1 MTNEELLRKY
11 YAEHDED
18 ALAQLYEQNMDLL
31 WSIARKSAK
40 AFGCDGS
47 DVLDDLVSEGILA
60 FSEVIYKGSYDEV
73 KGKLTTYVY
82 PFIKGAMYRWL
93 EKNACTT
100 ALSYEELE
108 EANAMPTAD
117 NYLHAGAILSL
128 RSPAESVEHQV
139 MTKIGLERLPEIL
152 NRLSS
157 KDRYLLGHYYGVF
170 GCEKKKVMD
179 IAFELEMT
187 IDGVYKAVKVAQ
199 THAYEIAHRGQ
210 QPKN

>member
-40 AFGCDGS
+40 AFGCAES
-47 DVLDDLVSEGILA
+47 EVLDDLVSEGILA
-60 FSEVIYKGSYDEV
+60 FSEVIYKGSYDEA

-93 EKNACTT
+93 EKNAGPA
-100 ALSYEELE
+100 ALSYEDLE
-108 EANAMPTAD
+108 AENAMPTAD

-128 RSPAESVEHQV
+128 RSPADSVEYQV
-139 MTKIGLERLPEIL
+139 MTKIGLEHLPNIL

-157 KDRYLLGHYYGVF
+157 KDRYLLGHYFGVF
-170 GCEKKKVMD
+170 GYEKKKVAD

-187 IDGVYKAVKVAQ
+187 VDGVYKAVNAAQ
-199 THAYEIAHRGQ
+199 AHAYEIARRGQ
-210 QPKN
+210 

>member
-1 MTNEELLRKY
+1 MTNEELIRRY
-11 YAEHDED
+11 YSDHDED
-18 ALAQLYEQNMDLL
+18 ALMQLYEQNMDLL

-47 DVLDDLVSEGILA
+47 DVLDDLVSEGVLA
-60 FSEVIYKGSYDEV
+60 FSEVIYRGGYDET

-93 EKNACTT
+93 EKNAGPA
-100 ALSYEELE
+100 ALSYEDLE

-128 RSPAESVEHQV
+128 RSPADSVEYQV
-139 MTKIGLERLPEIL
+139 MTKIGLEHLPNIL

-157 KDRYLLGHYYGVF
+157 KDRYLLGHYFGVF
-170 GCEKKKVMD
+170 GYEKQKVAD

-187 IDGVYKAVKVAQ
+187 IDGVYKAVKAAQ
-199 THAYEIAHRGQ
+199 AHAYVIARRGQ
-210 QPKN
+210 

>member
-40 AFGCDGS
+40 AFGCAES
-47 DVLDDLVSEGILA
+47 EVLDDLVSEGILA
-60 FSEVIYKGSYDEV
+60 FSEVIYKGSYDEA

-93 EKNACTT
+93 EKNAGPA

-117 NYLHAGAILSL
+117 NYLHAGVILSMK
-128 RSPAESVEHQV
+128 SPAESVEHQV
-139 MTKIGLERLPEIL
+139 MTKIGLEHLPGIL
-152 NRLSS
+152 NQLTS
-157 KDRYLLGHYYGVF
+157 KDRYILGHYYGVF
-170 GCEKKKVMD
+170 GCEKKKVAD

-187 IDGVYKAVKVAQ
+187 VDGVYKAVKAAQ
-199 THAYEIAHRGQ
+199 AHAYEIARRGQ
-210 QPKN
+210 

>member
-82 PFIKGAMYRWL
+82 PFVKGAMYRWL
-93 EKNACTT
+93 EKNTRAA
-100 ALSYEELE
+100 ALSYEDLE
-108 EANAMPTAD
+108 EANAIPTAD

-128 RSPAESVEHQV
+128 KSPADSVEYQV
-139 MTKIGLERLPEIL
+139 MTKIGLEHLPNIL
-152 NRLSS
+152 NQLSS
-157 KDRYLLGHYYGVF
+157 KDRYLLGHYF
-170 GCEKKKVMD
+170 GAFGYEKQKVAD

-187 IDGVYKAVKVAQ
+187 VDGVYKAVNAAQ
-199 THAYEIAHRGQ
+199 AHAYEIARRGS
-210 QPKN
+210 